1 MPNDNR
7 RRPVHGHDPEHA
19 RQEALRA
26 REARQQRSGKEG
38 TRQHRT
44 ASSGTSRQD
53 SSAADR
59 HSSLHNSAASRR
71 KAISHNSRYQQVR
84 RQKMMLAGG
93 GILLILLL
101 VIIFSARACSSR
113 KAAEAAALQ
122 KVQAEAEAKK
132 AEAAAAE
139 AVKDPVSI
147 TVSVV
152 GDCTL
157 GTDETFDYDT
167 GFTAYYDN
175 NGKDY
180 FFKNVKSIFEADD
193 LTIANFEGTLTDSD
207 AREDKTFAFKAPA
220 EYAQILN
227 SGSVEAV
234 NTANNHSHDY
244 GDQSYTDTLTALD
257 NAGITHFGYDDTAV
271 MDIKG
276 IKVGLVGIYELND
289 HLGREQQL
297 KDNIAKV
304 KKDGA
309 ELVIVIFHWGN
320 ETETVPDT
328 NQMTLGRL
336 AIDEDADLVCGH
348 HPHVLQGIETYK
360 GKNIVYSLGNF
371 CFGGNSSPSD
381 MDTMIFQQ
389 TFTITSDGVQADNIT
404 NIIPCSISSADGY
417 NNYQPT
423 PATGDEATRIKA
435 KIQERSAAIPTADS
449 SSGTNGSTD
458 SSSSNSSDST
468 DNSSSSSAASS
479 SDGST
484 SSADVSDGTDSSDS
498 SSGDSASSSDLS
510 DETDISDSSD
520 ESDYDTNS
528 DNSSDDTSDDE
539 DYSSDDSSDY
549 SDGSDFTDDSE
560 E

>member
-1 MPNDNR
+1 MANDNR
-7 RRPVHGHDPEHA
+7 RRPPHGHDPEQA
-19 RQEALRA
+19 RRESARA
-26 REARQQRSGKEG
+26 RETRRKHSGSASRNSRSHSTG
-38 TRQHRT
+38 TRRN
-44 ASSGTSRQD
+44 D
-53 SSAADR
+53 
-59 HSSLHNSAASRR
+59 
-71 KAISHNSRYQQVR
+71 ISKKSRYYQVR
-84 RQKMMLAGG
+84 RQKMFLAAG
-93 GILLILLL
+93 GILIILVL
-101 VIIFSARACSSR
+101 VIIFSARACISSR

-122 KVQAEAEAKK
+122 KAQEEEAAKK
-132 AEAAAAE
+132 AKEDA
-139 AVKDPVSI
+139 AVKDPVSL
-147 TVSVV
+147 TLSVV

-167 GFTAYYDN
+167 SLNAYYDN

-207 AREDKTFAFKAPA
+207 AREDKTFAFKGPA
-220 EYAQILN
+220 EYAQILT

-244 GDQSYTDTLTALD
+244 GEQGYTDTLTALD

-276 IKVGLVGIYELND
+276 IKVGLVGIYELKD

-304 KKDGA
+304 KADGA
-309 ELVIVIFHWGN
+309 ELIVVIFHWGN

-336 AIDEDADLVCGH
+336 AIDEGADLVCGH

-389 TFTITSDGVQADNIT
+389 TFTVTSEGVQADNVT
-404 NIIPCSISSADGY
+404 NIIPCSISSADGD

-423 PATGDEATRIKA
+423 PASGDEASRIKS
-435 KIQERSAAIPTADS
+435 KIEECSAAIPSADS
-449 SSGTNGSTD
+449 SSATSEGS
-458 SSSSNSSDST
+458 
-468 DNSSSSSAASS
+468 
-479 SDGST
+479 
-484 SSADVSDGTDSSDS
+484 
-498 SSGDSASSSDLS
+498 
-510 DETDISDSSD
+510 
-520 ESDYDTNS
+520 
-528 DNSSDDTSDDE
+528 
-539 DYSSDDSSDY
+539 
-549 SDGSDFTDDSE
+549 DSE

>member
-1 MPNDNR
+1 MANDNR
-7 RRPVHGHDPEHA
+7 KPPHRHDPELA
-19 RQEALRA
+19 RKEALKAKQA
-26 REARQQRSGKEG
+26 RTHRSDPKENGHRQS
-38 TRQHRT
+38 
-44 ASSGTSRQD
+44 TSRVNKRPSTH
-53 SSAADR
+53 SSA
-59 HSSLHNSAASRR
+59 SSRR
-71 KAISHNSRYQQVR
+71 KTIKKNSRYQQVR
-84 RQKMMLAGG
+84 RQRMMLAGG
-93 GILLILLL
+93 GILLLLL
-101 VIIFSARACSSR
+101 VIIFSARACISSR

-122 KVQAEAEAKK
+122 KAQEEAAAKK
-132 AEAAAAE
+132 AEEAAKAAE
-139 AVKDPVSI
+139 KDPVSLTI
-147 TVSVV
+147 SVV

-167 GFTAYYDN
+167 SLNAYYDN

-180 FFKNVKSIFEADD
+180 FFQNVKSIFAADD

-220 EYAQILN
+220 EYAQILT
-227 SGSVEAV
+227 SGSIEAV

-257 NAGITHFGYDDTAV
+257 NEGITHFGYDDTAV

-276 IKVGLVGIYELND
+276 VKVGLVGIYELND

-304 KKDGA
+304 KTDGA

-336 AIDEDADLVCGH
+336 AIDEGADLVCGH

-389 TFTITSDGVQADNIT
+389 TFTITSDGVQADNVT

-423 PATGDEATRIKA
+423 PATGDEATRIKS
-435 KIQERSAAIPTADS
+435 KIDERSAAIPSADS
-449 SSGTNGSTD
+449 T
-458 SSSSNSSDST
+458 
-468 DNSSSSSAASS
+468 AK
-479 SDGST
+479 
-484 SSADVSDGTDSSDS
+484 
-498 SSGDSASSSDLS
+498 SSGDTGSSDTVSADEASGNTDTS
-510 DETDISDSSD
+510 DESDTSSDFSDESDSSD
-520 ESDYDTNS
+520 YDASDE
-528 DNSSDDTSDDE
+528 E
-539 DYSSDDSSDY
+539 DYSSDEEADFSDN
-549 SDGSDFTDDSE
+549 SE

>member
-1 MPNDNR
+1 MANDNR
-7 RRPVHGHDPEHA
+7 KPPHKHDPELARKEALKA
-19 RQEALRA
+19 RQTRTHHSSQKESGH
-26 REARQQRSGKEG
+26 RQN
-38 TRQHRT
+38 
-44 ASSGTSRQD
+44 TSRENNRP
-53 SSAADR
+53 ST
-59 HSSLHNSAASRR
+59 HSSAASRR
-71 KAISHNSRYQQVR
+71 KTIKKNSRYQQVR

-93 GILLILLL
+93 GLLLLLL
-101 VIIFSARACSSR
+101 VIIFSARTCISSR

-122 KVQAEAEAKK
+122 KAQEEAAAKK
-132 AEAAAAE
+132 AEEAAKAAQ
-139 AVKDPVSI
+139 KDPVSLTI
-147 TVSVV
+147 SVV

-167 GFTAYYDN
+167 SLNAYYDS

-180 FFKNVKSIFEADD
+180 FFQNVKSIFSADD

-207 AREDKTFAFKAPA
+207 TREDKTFAFKAPA
-220 EYAQILN
+220 EYAQILT
-227 SGSVEAV
+227 SGSIEAV

-257 NAGITHFGYDDTAV
+257 NEGITHFGYDDTAV

-276 IKVGLVGIYELND
+276 VKVGLVGIYELND

-304 KKDGA
+304 KADGA

-336 AIDEDADLVCGH
+336 AIDEGADLVCGH

-389 TFTITSDGVQADNIT
+389 TFTITSNGVQADNVT

-435 KIQERSAAIPTADS
+435 KIDERSAAIPSADS
-449 SSGTNGSTD
+449 T
-458 SSSSNSSDST
+458 
-468 DNSSSSSAASS
+468 AK
-479 SDGST
+479 
-484 SSADVSDGTDSSDS
+484 
-498 SSGDSASSSDLS
+498 SSGDTGSSDTVSADEASGNTDTS
-510 DETDISDSSD
+510 DESDTSSDFSDESDSSD
-520 ESDYDTNS
+520 YDASDE
-528 DNSSDDTSDDE
+528 E
-539 DYSSDDSSDY
+539 DYSSDEEADFSDN
-549 SDGSDFTDDSE
+549 SE